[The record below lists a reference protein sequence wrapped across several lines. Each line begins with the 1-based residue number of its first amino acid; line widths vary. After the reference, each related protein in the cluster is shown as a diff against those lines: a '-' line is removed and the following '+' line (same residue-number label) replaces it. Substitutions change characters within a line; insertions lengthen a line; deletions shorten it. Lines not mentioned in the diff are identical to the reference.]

1 MYGKQKI
8 FLKDNFYFLYPGANL
23 KAMVGMRN
31 AKNDKLPVDELVG
44 GIYQEDDNFIERYKS
59 IGRKAFNEKQNN
71 IKTENQYLSTISGSW
86 LKSICF
92 DQQEYWTN

>member
-1 MYGKQKI
+1 
-8 FLKDNFYFLYPGANL
+8 
-23 KAMVGMRN
+23 MRN